1 MKTTVIIDNTRLTQ
15 VVTEDEII
23 HIDIKECND
32 FDYVIGKI
40 NDIAED
46 GNLNGPDQ
54 MRIIATLAEAF
65 LDAHIEDHELGE
77 DVFCIFR
84 GL

>member
-1 MKTTVIIDNTRLTQ
+1 MTTTVIIDNTRLTQ

-23 HIDIKECND
+23 HINIQECDD

-40 NDIAED
+40 DEIAND

-65 LDAHIEDHELGE
+65 LDAHIEDHELGA
-77 DVFCIFR
+77 DVFRIDR